1 MTNTYKAMRASY
13 HIRIVVYALALAL
26 MAVALVAGVYATWLR
41 NVWKRET
48 GEFLVENAQMAEE
61 FRARLREVNLH
72 LLSYECSRQETYRR
86 QFTQAATNLSIWLDD
101 SSRSTQVIENRE
113 VLHRLNEELGRY
125 LARVNAHLDQRSL
138 AGTNNAGQALLA
150 LIEEAMPP
158 LQALRDQL
166 AKNQRAA
173 FDAYIARVLRER
185 DRLWY
190 ALYACMALT
199 ALCGAVLAD
208 VVYRDLIAPLRR
220 TVVRSRALLEQQE
233 KLAALGLL
241 TAGLAHEIRNPL
253 NSIKARLFT
262 QRRILGEHS
271 PGLED
276 NRFIDEEIDRL
287 EGIVR
292 EALQFARPAPP
303 ALQRLRLVAVL
314 QPMFEFLEPSL
325 RKSEIQIKT
334 DFQADAEITTD
345 PNQLKQALL
354 NLVNNAAESITR
366 GGAITLRTREATLRS
381 KGRKFPAI
389 ALEVADTGKGI
400 SPEAQKRLFDPFFT
414 TKENGTGLGLSIT
427 ARIVHAHGGMIEC
440 ESAPGH
446 GALLRILLPVVRSH
460 EKDPHPA
467 H

>member
-1 MTNTYKAMRASY
+1 
-13 HIRIVVYALALAL
+13 
-26 MAVALVAGVYATWLR
+26 
-41 NVWKRET
+41 
-48 GEFLVENAQMAEE
+48 
-61 FRARLREVNLH
+61 
-72 LLSYECSRQETYRR
+72 LLSYEFSRQKTYRQ
-86 QFTQAATNLSIWLDD
+86 QFTQDATDLSAWLEG
-101 SSRSTQVIENRE
+101 SSHTTLVIENRQI
-113 VLHRLNEELGRY
+113 LHRLSEELSRY
-125 LARVNAHLDQRSL
+125 LARVNEHLDRRPPT
-138 AGTNNAGQALLA
+138 GTNDAWQGLLA
-150 LIEEAMPP
+150 LIEDAKHP
-158 LQALRDQL
+158 LQTLHAQL
-166 AKNQRAA
+166 AANQRAA
-173 FDAYIARVLRER
+173 FNAFVSRVRREM
-185 DRLWY
+185 DWLWH
-190 ALYACMALT
+190 ALYACMTLML
-199 ALCGAVLAD
+199 LCGAVLAR
-208 VVYRDLIAPLRR
+208 VTYRDLIAPLRR

-303 ALQRLRLVAVL
+303 AFQRFRLAAAL
-314 QPMFEFLEPSL
+314 QPVCELLEPSL
-325 RKSEIQIKT
+325 RKSDIQLKT
-334 DFQADAEITTD
+334 DFLADAEITGD
-345 PNQLKQALL
+345 PNQLKQALF
-354 NLVNNAAESITR
+354 NLVNNASESITR
-366 GGAITLRTREATLRS
+366 GGTIILRTREATLRS

-446 GALLRILLPVVRSH
+446 GAVLRILLPVARFH
-460 EKDPHPA
+460 EKVAHPA